1 MSTSPVLLS
10 ICSNILLVK
19 TEKVFTG
26 MERWKAGLA
35 IIRFVSIS
43 IQVCVVQVTIRTY
56 MPFFSYAIR
65 ECLQMPSLFFQKNFS
80 IKLLPTTPSFL
91 ALYILSVF
99 GNRSFARGIRVRY
112 CGMNY
117 DYHHYLSWKELFE
130 RLQYSWHWVYMETK
144 PLGSF
149 HVGMIYFSSL
159 CKWFSRVIKG
169 FTHASAETRLMCL
182 KFLG

>member
-65 ECLQMPSLFFQKNFS
+65 ECLQMPSLFFQKTFQLNYCQPHHPFLHFVLCRS
-80 IKLLPTTPSFL
+80 LGIGLLK
-91 ALYILSVF
+91 
-99 GNRSFARGIRVRY
+99 GIRITY
-112 CGMNY
+112 YNMNY
-117 DYHHYLSWKELFE
+117 LCNRYLSCKELFE
-130 RLQYSWHWVYMETK
+130 RLQDS
-144 PLGSF
+144 
-149 HVGMIYFSSL
+149 
-159 CKWFSRVIKG
+159 
-169 FTHASAETRLMCL
+169 
-182 KFLG
+182 